1 MGSFVFTGTIITF
14 TKLFKN
20 DEITRILS
28 AGYFLLNAKFYAQT
42 YY

>member
-1 MGSFVFTGTIITF
+1 MGSFVFAGTIITF

-20 DEITRILS
+20 GEITRKS
-28 AGYFLLNAKFYAQT
+28 TAGNFLFEAKFYPQT